1 MMDAKKK
8 GGMILINSAAIIP
21 TGNEILN
28 GIVTDTNSS
37 AIMQLLLEEYPKCE
51 IMRLKPVSDN
61 EEEIIRKLKECIDKN
76 VDLVIFIGGSGGGH
90 RYVSTLAKDFTH
102 SAIEKC
108 IAEHRY
114 KEIYGKNG
122 HMWSKL
128 LAAKQENTLVINVP
142 GPYVEA
148 VAAAKACI
156 NCLVKGVKDLSVI
169 VDKITNAVLSKYPK
183 N

>member
-1 MMDAKKK
+1 MDARKK
-8 GGMILINSAAIIP
+8 GGIILINSVVIIP
-21 TGNEILN
+21 TGNEVLN
-28 GIVTDTNSS
+28 GVVTDTNSP
-37 AIMQLLLEEYPKCE
+37 AIMQLILDQYPKCE
-51 IMRLKPVSDN
+51 ITRLKPVSDN
-61 EEEIIRKLKECIDKN
+61 EDEIAARLRKCIDKN
-76 VDLVIFIGGSGGGH
+76 IDLVIFIGGSGGGH

-108 IAEHRY
+108 ISEYKY

-128 LAAKQENTLVINVP
+128 VAARQGDTLVVNVP

-148 VAAAKACI
+148 VEAAKACI
-156 NCLVKGVKDLSVI
+156 HCLTDNEKDLNII
-169 VDKITNAVLSKYPK
+169 VDRISSAVLSKYPK